1 MKTRLQPP
9 LIITSVVCI
18 ISILLLISC
27 YSLSLQ
33 DRMNLWSSKLPFA
46 YDEIFWPSYDFADEG
61 ARCFISAMQVPY
73 GETRFSLS
81 ALSYFGKTEYQ
92 GEQFTDDT
100 IFAFGV
106 SLAPMLPTGRVL
118 NDDAIIRAFLLARI
132 WFDIQGIP
140 VYFSEE
146 HTIERC
152 CFLVFA
158 TRDQIQKVTCN
169 KLAALYIFPANSKI
183 GVKEYYE
190 KHA

>member
-33 DRMNLWSSKLPFA
+33 DRMNLWSSKLPFT
-46 YDEIFWPSYDFADEG
+46 YDEIHWYGSDTWDSKN
-61 ARCFISAMQVPY
+61 FIAAMQVPY
-73 GETRFSLS
+73 GETRFSWDADDCFNLT
-81 ALSYFGKTEYQ
+81 KWH
-92 GEQFTDDT
+92 GEPLEDDA
-100 IFAFGV
+100 IFAFAV
-106 SLAPMLPTGRVL
+106 SLAPMLPAGRAL

-158 TRDQIQKVTCN
+158 TRDQIRTVTCN
-169 KLAALYIFPANSKI
+169 KLAALYIFPTNSKI